1 MKWFLIS
8 PELFCLLSLMVFLV
22 LAMTRPSHQGRD
34 NRIAI
39 FLAAVGVGVS
49 LAGLGAEGV
58 FSAGVYQVELFSQI
72 FKVLLAIG
80 LFLIISI
87 CSDPAGIEPTRLP
100 EFYLLLFTCTLAMMM
115 LVSAVHLLSLY
126 VSLELSSYSLYIL
139 VSFRDR
145 RDLGIEAALKYFLV
159 GVSASAVMLFGLALL
174 YGSIQATSLQQLAL
188 VLPGVMNQPVILI
201 ALLLTLCGF
210 FFKLALFPFHFWAP
224 DVYQGAP
231 NQVAAYIATASKV
244 AAAAVILRVVALSG
258 GNSVYLVHALAAL
271 AIVSMTVGNLA
282 AIAQQDFKRM
292 LAYST
297 IAHAGYLMIGILSMS
312 PEGYGSVIF
321 YALAV
326 MLMKFT
332 SFMVLVK
339 VSSGGGNVMISDLAG
354 LHRRSPI
361 LALALMLSL
370 FSLAGIPPTVGFT
383 GKFLMFT
390 VAMHKGY
397 FALVLIAM
405 INVVISLYYYLMVI
419 KAAYLLEP
427 ETDLPAL
434 SLSVPTKLL
443 AGALA
448 AAIVAA
454 GLFPNRLIEIAAAAA
469 RILI

>member
-34 NRIAI
+34 HRIAI

-58 FSAGVYQVELFSQI
+58 FSAGVYQVELFSQV

-87 CSDPAGIEPTRLP
+87 CSDPAGIAPTRLP

-174 YGSIQATSLQQLAL
+174 YGSIQATSLQQLAR

-271 AIVSMTVGNLA
+271 AIMSMTVGNLA
-282 AIAQQDFKRM
+282 AIAQKDFKRM

-297 IAHAGYLMIGILSMS
+297 IAHAGYLMI
-312 PEGYGSVIF
+312 
-321 YALAV
+321 
-326 MLMKFT
+326 
-332 SFMVLVK
+332 
-339 VSSGGGNVMISDLAG
+339 
-354 LHRRSPI
+354 
-361 LALALMLSL
+361 
-370 FSLAGIPPTVGFT
+370 
-383 GKFLMFT
+383 
-390 VAMHKGY
+390 
-397 FALVLIAM
+397 
-405 INVVISLYYYLMVI
+405 
-419 KAAYLLEP
+419 
-427 ETDLPAL
+427 
-434 SLSVPTKLL
+434 
-443 AGALA
+443 
-448 AAIVAA
+448 
-454 GLFPNRLIEIAAAAA
+454 
-469 RILI
+469 